1 MLLRASFCVAQS
13 ILLRAEER
21 VAAWTGVQWEDFT
34 GFQVGAHIMMRLWLT
49 LAGQRNHHNS
59 TTHKTLSRYLESFAS
74 SQVRDEWEHVPA
86 SGVPVSVLASKPP
99 CSPVHVD
106 NHKAPARVSTSII
119 YLTTLSS
126 GATVFP
132 CILPEGTK
140 KSVVKHTEMITNA
153 IIASP

>member
-1 MLLRASFCVAQS
+1 M
-13 ILLRAEER
+13 
-21 VAAWTGVQWEDFT
+21 
-34 GFQVGAHIMMRLWLT
+34 
-49 LAGQRNHHNS
+49 
-59 TTHKTLSRYLESFAS
+59 
-74 SQVRDEWEHVPA
+74 QVRDEWEHVPA
-86 SGVPVSVLASKPP
+86 SDESVLAKPA

-140 KSVVKHTEMITNA
+140 RSVAKQRRKHCIEAAQQGDLA
-153 IIASP
+153 IPQICHEENV